1 MVCAGM
7 PRLSV
12 LAQQGRP
19 CCGGSRGV
27 LKVTGEGLGLVF
39 APSQA
44 PREDVSSVPIE
55 WSVVVKG
62 GSAGSMVM
70 SALLAVLHEW
80 MHGRAVKMAC
90 VHADVPQWLPAT
102 DTWSALRGW
111 TKARRKTSRQSVCR
125 IQASLA
131 PCVLCT
137 ICSSARRAASLWCP
151 PRLAWTL
158 TRHGIRHFP
167 WQNGKTRRA
176 VPTGF
181 ETARNAGAMHWD
193 APASR
198 LVPSQQV
205 L

>member
-1 MVCAGM
+1 MVCAGRT
-7 PRLSV
+7 RLSV
-12 LAQQGRP
+12 LGAGASLSLEGYGRGAGA
-19 CCGGSRGV
+19 CFCAVTSSERGRV
-27 LKVTGEGLGLVF
+27 LC
-39 APSQA
+39 PD
-44 PREDVSSVPIE
+44 RE

-198 LVPSQQV
+198 RVPSQQV